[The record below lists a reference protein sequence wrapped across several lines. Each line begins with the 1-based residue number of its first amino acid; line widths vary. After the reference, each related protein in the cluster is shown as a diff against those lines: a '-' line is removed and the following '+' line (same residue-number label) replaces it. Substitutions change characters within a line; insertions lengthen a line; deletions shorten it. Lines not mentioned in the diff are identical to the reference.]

1 MKASDTH
8 SNDVSVIRATD
19 GLDLNDLWRVLS
31 WTPRA
36 LCNFCRPVKHGAY
49 LSFSK
54 CFLRKILLSEKWTFI
69 KGNLKHLNS
78 ISNSHLP
85 PVAGTF
91 SPSSP
96 KKPCP
101 VTKLQVSALTLVLLP
116 KHTNRTTLGRRE
128 VSAFTIFKVPESQP
142 FPLKFWII
150 SFLSLQ
156 PLWKKCFERTLE
168 LHSFLLVTVL
178 KERSDSAD
186 LDF

>member
-1 MKASDTH
+1 MKTSDTH

-36 LCNFCRPVKHGAY
+36 LCDFCRPVKHGAY
-49 LSFSK
+49 PSFSK
-54 CFLRKILLSEKWTFI
+54 CFLRKILLSEKWTFS

-85 PVAGTF
+85 PVAGMF

-96 KKPCP
+96 RKPCP

-116 KHTNRTTLGRRE
+116 KHTNRTTLGKKRS
-128 VSAFTIFKVPESQP
+128 VSFYHLQSSRISALPFKILNNLLPESST
-142 FPLKFWII
+142 PLEEMLWEAFRTT
-150 SFLSLQ
+150 FLSLG
-156 PLWKKCFERTLE
+156 
-168 LHSFLLVTVL
+168 HSP
-178 KERSDSAD
+178 
-186 LDF
+186 